1 MEQIKTGKFI
11 AELRKEKGMT
21 QEQLGDRL
29 GVNSR
34 SVSRWEN
41 GHGMPDISL
50 LLYSGRCAGCDSAG
64 TAGGKQA
71 GNRKWKCR
79 SRHL

>member
-50 LLYSGRCAGCDSAG
+50 LLELADVLGAGAV
-64 TAGGKQA
+64 GGKQA

-79 SRHL
+79 SCYL